1 MDLFHKFAKKY
12 KAMIKRT
19 LVFTLVISAAFFAGQ
34 SCNQSDPKESASEG
48 DKTFTAEDSTL
59 WKTASNI
66 FKPLPP
72 LEVDVQSPLF
82 LLGEKLYHETALSAN
97 NQMSCNTCHQVD
109 NFGVDNEPTSPS
121 FDGSARGDRNS
132 PSSYHASLHIAQF
145 WDGRAADLVEQA
157 KGPILNPVEMGLKNE
172 REAVSRIK
180 AIPEYKEMFKAAF
193 PDQKDPITYH
203 NIAVAIAEYEKGLMS
218 PSPFDD
224 YLKGNLAALD
234 AQQRQGLKTFIET
247 GCITCHTGV
256 NLGGHMYQK
265 FGLVKG
271 PYWEYTGSERQDLGR
286 YAVTQNEAD
295 MYVFKV
301 PSLRNVEKTWPY
313 FHDGS
318 VADLGKA
325 VRIMAT
331 TQLGR
336 DLSNTQT
343 DDIVAF
349 LRTLTGEI
357 PKHIASN

>member
-1 MDLFHKFAKKY
+1 MKKRIFLFSV
-12 KAMIKRT
+12 I
-19 LVFTLVISAAFFAGQ
+19 ISAAFIAGQ
-34 SCNQSDPKESASEG
+34 ACNQTDSKESAKESEQVL
-48 DKTFTAEDSTL
+48 TAEDSTL
-59 WKTASNI
+59 WKTATNI

-72 LEVDVQSPLF
+72 LEVDVQSPLY
-82 LLGEKLYHETALSAN
+82 LLGERLYHETALSAN
-97 NQMSCNTCHQVD
+97 NQMSCNTCHRVD
-109 NFGVDNEPTSPS
+109 NYGVDNEPTSPS
-121 FDGSARGDRNS
+121 FDGGARGERNS

-180 AIPEYKEMFKAAF
+180 AIPEYRELFKPAF

-224 YLKGNLAALD
+224 YLKGNLTALD
-234 AQQRQGLKTFIET
+234 VQQRQGLKTFIET

-286 YAVTQNEAD
+286 YAVTQNEVD

-349 LRTLTGEI
+349 LRSLTGEI

>member
-1 MDLFHKFAKKY
+1 MKKH
-12 KAMIKRT
+12 T
-19 LVFTLVISAAFFAGQ
+19 LILSAVVITAFITSQA
-34 SCNQSDPKESASEG
+34 CNQSAEQESTADAEAL
-48 DKTFTAEDSTL
+48 FTAEDSTL

-72 LEVDVQSPLF
+72 MEVDLESPLF
-82 LLGEKLYHETALSAN
+82 KLGEKLYHETALSAN
-97 NQMSCNTCHQVD
+97 YQMSCNTCHQVD
-109 NFGVDNEPTSPS
+109 NYGVDNEPTSPS
-121 FDGSARGDRNS
+121 FDKKARGERNS

-172 REAVSRIK
+172 KEAVARIK
-180 AIPEYKEMFKAAF
+180 AIPEYKALFEAAF
-193 PDQKDPITYH
+193 PGEKDPITYH
-203 NIAVAIAEYEKGLMS
+203 NIAVAIAEYEKSLMT
-218 PSPFDD
+218 PSPFDE
-224 YLKGNLAALD
+224 YLKGNYAALD
-234 AQQRQGLKTFIET
+234 AKQREGLKTFIET

-271 PYWEYTGSERQDLGR
+271 PYWEYTGSERQDVGR
-286 YAVTQNEAD
+286 YAVTKNEAD

-318 VADLGKA
+318 VADLSKA

-336 DLSNTQT
+336 DLSNEQT
-343 DDIVAF
+343 DAIVAF
-349 LRTLTGEI
+349 LRSLTGEI

>member
-1 MDLFHKFAKKY
+1 MKKHFLILS
-12 KAMIKRT
+12 AVTAIGMI
-19 LVFTLVISAAFFAGQ
+19 IGQ
-34 SCNQSDPKESASEG
+34 SCNQSGSTDAEG
-48 DKTFTAEDSTL
+48 DDAAFFSAEDTTL
-59 WKTASNI
+59 WKTANNI

-72 LEVDVQSPLF
+72 IEVDVQSPLF

-97 NQMSCNTCHQVD
+97 NQMSCNTCHQVK

-121 FDGSARGDRNS
+121 FDGSARGERNS

-172 REAVSRIK
+172 KEAVSRIK
-180 AIPEYKEMFKAAF
+180 AIPEYKAMFAAAF
-193 PDQKDPITYH
+193 PDEKDPITYH
-203 NIAVAIAEYEKGLMS
+203 NIALAIAEYEKGLLS

-224 YLKGNLAALD
+224 YLQGNLAALD
-234 AQQRQGLKTFIET
+234 AQQRRGLKTFIET

-256 NLGGHMYQK
+256 GLGGNMYQK

-271 PYWEYTGSERQDLGR
+271 PYWEHTGSERQDVGR
-286 YAVTQNEAD
+286 FAVTNNEAD

-336 DLSNTQT
+336 DLSNEQT
-343 DDIVAF
+343 DDLVAF
-349 LRTLTGEI
+349 LRSLTGEI